1 MTMNKNKHDPA
12 KFTPINIAILMSVAT
27 ALGSTLMWLMIQ
39 YALSRWHHQV
49 NHFIYNL
56 DSFTRAVSEYPIDLV
71 AVLTIFIGGG
81 WVYGRMQTGIFRL
94 FNTSIYQWTIATV
107 LGSFVGLVHLILAY
121 LYWMPIYKT
130 LDRLIWWSEL
140 RLIYNFFYLHLF
152 FAVALP
158 IGITQWW
165 LLRKQF
171 YYSWLW
177 VLTHGIGSLIVGMII
192 YSDSKYPDLN
202 DPKLY
207 TVAIGF
213 SLAIATSFL
222 WIIRHPR
229 RGLIKADLET
239 PSAS

>member
-1 MTMNKNKHDPA
+1 MNKNKHNQPQ
-12 KFTPINIAILMSVAT
+12 FTIKNVAILMLVAT

-39 YALSRWHHQV
+39 YDLSEWYHQV
-49 NHFIYNL
+49 NHFTSSF
-56 DSFTRAVSEYPIDLV
+56 DSFVRAVNEYPIDLV

-81 WVYGRMQTGIFRL
+81 WVYGRIQTGIFRL
-94 FNTSIYQWTIATV
+94 FNISIYRWTIATV
-107 LGSFVGLVHLILAY
+107 LGCFLGLIHLILAY
-121 LYWMPIYKT
+121 LYWMPIYET

-140 RLIYNFFYLHLF
+140 RLIFNFFYLHLF

-158 IGITQWW
+158 VGIAQWW

-177 VLTHGIGSLIVGMII
+177 VLTHGFGSLAVGVII
-192 YSDSKYPDLN
+192 YYERYPDLD

-207 TVAIGF
+207 ITAIGF

-229 RGLIKADLET
+229 RGLLKADFES
-239 PSAS
+239 PSVS